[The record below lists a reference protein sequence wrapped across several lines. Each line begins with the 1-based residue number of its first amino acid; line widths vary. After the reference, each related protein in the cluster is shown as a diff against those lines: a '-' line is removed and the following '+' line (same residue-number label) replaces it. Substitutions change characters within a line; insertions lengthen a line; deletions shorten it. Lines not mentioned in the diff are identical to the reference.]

1 MQTPNDKNPEPDIDM
16 TTLVI
21 SPTLYSPD
29 LSAGLSTVSVK
40 KRKRR
45 ITFFDGEN
53 YDKPRPA
60 VTAVYDKD
68 TGEMLSVKTFA
79 EEREEED
86 REYREWMAAK
96 KRKRDAAKAKA
107 AAEKAAKTEDE
118 DMKEAIDELSY
129 NPMDVDILLGRK

>member
-1 MQTPNDKNPEPDIDM
+1 MYKPNDKSSEPNIDM

-45 ITFFDGEN
+45 ISFFDGEN

-60 VTAVYDKD
+60 VTAVYDRD
-68 TGEMLSVKTFA
+68 TGVMLSVKTFE
-79 EEREEED
+79 EERKEED
-86 REYREWMAAK
+86 REFAEWMAAK
-96 KRKRDAAKAKA
+96 RRKRDAAKAKA
-107 AAEKAAKTEDE
+107 AADKAAKTEDE
-118 DMKEAIDELSY
+118 DMKDAVNELSY
-129 NPMDVDILLGRK
+129 NPMDMDVLLGNK

>member
-1 MQTPNDKNPEPDIDM
+1 MYKPNDKSSEPNIDM

-45 ITFFDGEN
+45 ISFFDGEN

-60 VTAVYDKD
+60 VTAVYDRD
-68 TGEMLSVKTFA
+68 TGVMLSVKTFDQK
-79 EEREEED
+79 REEED
-86 REYREWMAAK
+86 REFAEWMAVK
-96 KRKRDAAKAKA
+96 RRKRDAEKAKA

-118 DMKEAIDELSY
+118 DMKDAVNELSY
-129 NPMDVDILLGRK
+129 NPMDMDVLLGNK

>member
-1 MQTPNDKNPEPDIDM
+1 MYKPNDKSSEPNIDM

-45 ITFFDGEN
+45 ISFFDGEN

-60 VTAVYDKD
+60 VTAVYDRD
-68 TGEMLSVKTFA
+68 TGVMLSVKTFE

-86 REYREWMAAK
+86 REFAEWMAAK
-96 KRKRDAAKAKA
+96 RRKRDAAKAKA
-107 AAEKAAKTEDE
+107 AADKAAKTEDE
-118 DMKEAIDELSY
+118 DMKDAVNELSY
-129 NPMDVDILLGRK
+129 NPMDMDVLLGNK